1 MMKALREGNKI
12 KPNLGNDVFIESE
25 VGAAVFAGIDLPLQM
40 GHKQPPH
47 TSNSENSTL
56 DPKPPKLSF
65 YLLHFHPRENVFG

>member
-56 DPKPPKLSF
+56 KKTRLFGSF
-65 YLLHFHPRENVFG
+65 FRRKSDD